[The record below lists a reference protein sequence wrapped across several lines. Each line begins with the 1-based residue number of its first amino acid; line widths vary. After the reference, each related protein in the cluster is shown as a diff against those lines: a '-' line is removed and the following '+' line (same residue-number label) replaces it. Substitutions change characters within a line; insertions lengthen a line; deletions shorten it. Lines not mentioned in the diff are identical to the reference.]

1 MTVVLGFDTATHATV
16 VGLRLAA
23 DETLQARDDPA
34 ADGHPGH
41 ATRLLAMAA
50 DLLAQAKLRWS
61 AVERIAV
68 GVGPG
73 RFTGLR
79 VGLATARGLAQSL
92 DAELVGVS
100 TLRTLGLGAR
110 RSSTGGGA
118 DRATIAVVDAR
129 RGEVFAAAYPGAGAD
144 EIAFEHALSR
154 SELERVVDEVER
166 RGGPAGERWQAVGDG
181 ALAYQ
186 SELRAAGVIV
196 PPADSPLHLLDAA
209 ALCDLGAEAVAA
221 SALEALLPDYR
232 RAPDAALA
240 RGRAL
245 AAAARGVYAC
255 ATSSNRRWAESLTPR
270 RCGSVRSPIQ
280 TSRRCSRSSAGCS
293 RRRGR
298 WRCSCSSC
306 PSRRASAWRQPSRSP
321 RLPVPRPARPS
332 DSSAT

>member
-34 ADGHPGH
+34 AHGHPGH
-41 ATRLLAMAA
+41 ATRLLAMAE

-100 TLRTLGLGAR
+100 TLRALALGAR
-110 RSSTGGGA
+110 RSPSAGGA

-129 RGEVFAAAYPGAGAD
+129 RGEVFAAAYPGGDAD
-144 EIAFEHALSR
+144 EIAFEHALSP

-186 SELRAAGVIV
+186 SELRAAGAIV

-209 ALCDLGAEAVAA
+209 ALCDLGAEAAAA

-245 AAAARGVYAC
+245 AAAARGVNA
-255 ATSSNRRWAESLTPR
+255 
-270 RCGSVRSPIQ
+270 
-280 TSRRCSRSSAGCS
+280 
-293 RRRGR
+293 
-298 WRCSCSSC
+298 
-306 PSRRASAWRQPSRSP
+306 
-321 RLPVPRPARPS
+321 
-332 DSSAT
+332 